1 MSKDDSSVQYKWLF
15 LIFFTLVD
23 YWLQDLIIS
32 SVTNYSSVLAK
43 YLALSLKKRVL
54 VLYKM
59 LLFGEKISEFIC
71 R

>member
-1 MSKDDSSVQYKWLF
+1 MQYKWLF

-32 SVTNYSSVLAK
+32 SVTNCSSVLAK